1 MSFNL
6 VDHVKG
12 AIGQAIMSK
21 LAGSLGVSETG
32 VTSAMDSAIPS
43 LLGAMMNKSSAQGG
57 SSELLDF
64 IGKQDFGNLLGGEVG
79 DLLSGGAKT
88 DAITKSGNGILEYLL
103 GGSKAT
109 NGFMETFGKFTGM
122 GTQSGG
128 GLLKMAAPFI
138 MSTVGHH
145 IKSQALDAVGLSR
158 FFGEQK
164 SNIMAG
170 IPSALTGNLGL
181 AAGGSSGSTGAK
193 VASSGGS
200 ASTGGSSSGGAKVS
214 GGGGGGGLPGWL
226 LPLILALAALF
237 LLRSCFCG
245 SASVPGGDLVGG
257 VGDTMKSGIGAV
269 GDVAGGAADMVGDVA
284 GGAADMAK
292 DAAGAVGDVA
302 GGAAD
307 MVGDAAGAV
316 GDVAGGAADMVG
328 DAAGAMGDAAQ
339 GAMDKAGDAVAS
351 LGSLTLPG
359 GQTIETPEGSFTT
372 KVAEYLGSSGA
383 STEPVNFDFDGVNFQ
398 TGSANITAES
408 MRQLNNLA
416 SLMTAYPNS
425 AIRVEGHT
433 DNTGNAAANKTLS
446 EKRAASVKQTLMDK
460 GIAGDRLESAGF
472 GQESPIASNDTDEG
486 RAQNRRVSVVITR
499 K

>member
-12 AIGQAIMSK
+12 AIGQAVMSK
-21 LAGSLGVSETG
+21 LAGSLGVSENG
-32 VTSAMDSAIPS
+32 VSSAMESAIPAI
-43 LLGAMMNKSSAQGG
+43 LGSMMNKG
-57 SSELLDF
+57 STESGASDLLGF
-64 IGKQDFGNLLGGEVG
+64 IGKQDFGNMLGGEIGDLLGGG
-79 DLLSGGAKT
+79 QKT
-88 DAITKSGNGILEYLL
+88 DAIGQAGSGILEYLL
-103 GGSKAT
+103 GGSKAS

-128 GLLKMAAPFI
+128 GLLKLAAPFI

-145 IKSQALDAVGLSR
+145 IKSEAMDALGLSK
-158 FFGEQK
+158 FFGTQK

-170 IPSALTGNLGL
+170 IPSALTGGLGL
-181 AAGGSSGSTGAK
+181 ASGGSSGGS
-193 VASSGGS
+193 VSSGGS
-200 ASTGGSSSGGAKVS
+200 SGGGSAKVSSSSSSGGS
-214 GGGGGGGLPGWL
+214 GGGMPGWL

-245 SASVPGGDLVGG
+245 GSSVIDQGGDLVGS
-257 VGDTMKSGIGAV
+257 VGDAAKSGLGAV
-269 GDVAGGAADMVGDVA
+269 GDVAGGAVDMAGDAAKGAADMAGDVA
-284 GGAADMAK
+284 GGAAN
-292 DAAGAVGDVA
+292 
-302 GGAAD
+302 
-307 MVGDAAGAV
+307 MVGDAAK
-316 GDVAGGAADMVG
+316 GAADM
-328 DAAGAMGDAAQ
+328 
-339 GAMDKAGDAVAS
+339 AGDAVAT

-372 KVAEYLGSSGA
+372 KVADYLGSSEA
-383 STEPVNFDFDGVNFQ
+383 SSEPVYFDFDGVNFE
-398 TGSANITAES
+398 TGSATITSES

-446 EKRAASVKQTLMDK
+446 EQRAASVKQTLEGK
-460 GIAGDRLESAGF
+460 GITADRVDSAGF
-472 GQESPIASNDTDEG
+472 GQDKPIASNDTDEG